1 MNFRCFFVATGLF
14 FCFASWAQH
23 ETSPDLYN
31 LREWILESMPAEEG
45 VSADFETILNELE
58 QLQTHPLNL
67 NNASTTDLQKLFFLT
82 DFQIA
87 SLLKYREE
95 KGPFLTIY
103 ELQLVYGFTQDVI
116 NWVLPFVYVGDQE
129 IGLTRK
135 SGVRKAGNHD
145 LQIKTRKVFEEIR
158 GYQVYDSSAGKMQYP
173 GSPWLLHLRYG
184 FELKEHVKA
193 GITLEKDPGEEF
205 FRGSNRHGFDYNSA
219 FVMGS
224 NMKLIKSAIVGDY
237 RLAFGQGL
245 ILWSG
250 TAPGKS
256 SLPLGIVKRQNGLKP
271 YSSTDEN
278 NFFRG
283 VAATTSLGKVDFTGF
298 FSFKKRDANI
308 IDTLGSGDVV
318 FSSFQESGYHRTQSE
333 VSDEKTLGE
342 TMYGGNI
349 IYRNNF
355 LKAGST
361 LAFYHFNKLAE
372 AGDEPEDLYDFSGN
386 HLVNWGI
393 DYSLIVKKVQLFGE
407 VATGNNHWALVNG
420 LLLNVNKYAA
430 FSLLY
435 RNLSSGY
442 ISMNSSVFSENASNN
457 NEEGFYAGLVLHPAP
472 KFSIS
477 GYADFYRFPWV
488 KRNVSAPAS
497 GSDYLLQVDFKATKK
512 TTMYLRIKYKNN
524 PVDEESGS
532 QLPDIADDER
542 SGIRYHVNYR
552 AGENITMQNR
562 VEMVITRAGLAEAS
576 RGVMV
581 YQDVRY
587 ESKKLPLVMDLRL
600 AWFNTGDYSARIYA
614 YENDLST
621 GFSFTPLYDS
631 GFRSYVMVR
640 YNLSENL
647 SFRIRLSNTYF
658 SNQQEVSSGWD
669 KINTPTRTDLK
680 LQLALKF

>member
-1 MNFRCFFVATGLF
+1 MNFRCFFAATGLF
-14 FCFASWAQH
+14 FCVASWAQH

-31 LREWILESMPAEEG
+31 LREWVLESMPAEDG
-45 VSADFETILNELE
+45 ISADFETILNELE
-58 QLQTHPLNL
+58 QLQAHPLDL

-87 SLLKYREE
+87 SILKYRKEM
-95 KGPFLTIY
+95 GPLLTIY

-116 NWVLPFVYVGDQE
+116 NRVLPFVYVDDRE
-129 IGLTRK
+129 TSLIRK
-135 SGVRKAGNHD
+135 AGVKKAGNHD
-145 LQIKTRKVFEEIR
+145 LLIKTRKVFEEIR
-158 GYQVYDSSAGKMQYP
+158 GYQVYDSSAGQMQYP

-184 FELKEHVKA
+184 FEWKEHVRA
-193 GITLEKDPGEEF
+193 GVTLEKDPGEEF

-224 NMKLIKSAIVGDY
+224 NMKFIKSAIVGDY

-245 ILWSG
+245 VLWNG

-256 SLPLGIVKRQNGLKP
+256 SLTLGIVKRQHGLKP

-283 VAATTSLGKVDFTGF
+283 VAATTSLGKADFTGF

-308 IDTLGSGDVV
+308 IDTLESGDVV
-318 FSSFQESGYHRTQSE
+318 FSSFQESGYHRTHSE
-333 VSDEKTLGE
+333 VSDEKTLGV
-342 TMYGGNI
+342 TVYGGNI
-349 IYRNNF
+349 SYRNNY

-361 LAFYHFNKLAE
+361 LACYHFNKLAA

-386 HLVNWGI
+386 GLVNWGI
-393 DYSLIVKKVQLFGE
+393 DYSLIVKKVQVFGE
-407 VATGNNHWALVNG
+407 AATGNDHWAFVNG
-420 LLLNVNKYAA
+420 LLLNVNKYAT

-435 RNLSSGY
+435 RNLSPGY
-442 ISMNSSVFSENASNN
+442 ISMNSSVFCENSSQN
-457 NEEGFYAGLVLHPAP
+457 NEEGFYAGVVLHPVP
-472 KFSIS
+472 KISIS
-477 GYADFYRFPWV
+477 GYVDFYRFPWL
-488 KRNVSAPAS
+488 KTNLSAPAS

-512 TTMYLRIKYKNN
+512 TAMYLRLKYKRN
-524 PVDEESGS
+524 PADAESGT
-532 QLPDIADDER
+532 QIPDIANDER

-552 AGENITMQNR
+552 AGRSFTMQNR
-562 VEMVITRAGLAEAS
+562 IEMVFVQAGSAKAS
-576 RGVMV
+576 TGFMV
-581 YQDVRY
+581 YHDVRF
-587 ESKKLPLVMDLRL
+587 ESEQLHLVVDARL

-614 YENDLST
+614 YEHDLST

-631 GFRSYVMVR
+631 GLRSYIMVR

-647 SFRIRLSNTYF
+647 SFRVRLSNTYF
-658 SNQQEVSSGWD
+658 SNRQEISSGWD
-669 KINTPTRTDLK
+669 RINNPTRTDLK